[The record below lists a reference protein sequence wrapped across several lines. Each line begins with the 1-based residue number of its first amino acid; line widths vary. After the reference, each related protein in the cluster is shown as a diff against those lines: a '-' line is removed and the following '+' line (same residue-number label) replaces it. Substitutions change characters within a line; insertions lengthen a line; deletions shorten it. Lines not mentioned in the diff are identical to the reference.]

1 MEEPRRDDKENLAP
15 TSRLSFSCDAGDLKQ
30 EGFHLKQVSSGI
42 RLTRRD
48 QEQINE
54 LRKQLA
60 STGGGELSAPCH
72 GGEAT
77 ASQRAGEEEEEV
89 ATSQRLLRMS
99 HLSRRTSTP
108 LRELFQQSLA
118 AAAAAMLPDAK
129 PLLPNSTSSAS
140 GSSTPSEGR
149 QGAGAPPVATV
160 EGIVT
165 TVADHRFPRATGKR
179 KSDADTVLERLA
191 ASAGDNGS
199 SPHLL
204 LVAPAPAPLHNGDE
218 HHHLLEEVDRP
229 FDQAGGD
236 DGDYE
241 TGDGKEVDQSA
252 MEQSVMNV
260 DASISMDS
268 ATAQSSQQHDVPPLS
283 LGTVFD
289 SPRSSSASVDT
300 RLDKR
305 SSFLRRTFSMKK
317 LKPGTFTANKDPRLA
332 FLRLLTEQE
341 LAVTNALLE
350 VGSEDVAKSV
360 LVLFDGTGQAA
371 RLLKCCLQR
380 ELHATASEG
389 TLFRGVS
396 VGTRLMS
403 HFMRLHGRTYLEIT
417 LTHFFETL
425 LPKDI
430 QLEVDPNR
438 ATADAGAISHGCT
451 ALAHL
456 AGALLNALFS
466 APGHVPEG
474 FRDLFASVRAE
485 VLQRFPE
492 MEDKVVGGFFFLRF
506 ICPALVAPEQWGL
519 VAGMRRALIL
529 ISKVVQN
536 VANEVEFGDKEAY
549 MMPMNGFIKEYIP
562 RMKHFLGD
570 ISATAGTPSTP
581 RAAKAWA
588 EDPTLLWAN
597 DEFMASL
604 FDVFDEVSLHADCL
618 AAHLQA
624 GGQGLLAEEL
634 HSVGKELP
642 SREGQLK
649 KRTREQRATKKK
661 EHKRKERRHRRSLS
675 DTELEVLETTAPK
688 TGGTPGRR
696 QLNRL
701 LSTSKKLLPRFASDN
716 HDERPTTGGSGTSTT
731 DNTGAS
737 RKFLKAR
744 RKASASSAATLD

>member
-1 MEEPRRDDKENLAP
+1 
-15 TSRLSFSCDAGDLKQ
+15 
-30 EGFHLKQVSSGI
+30 
-42 RLTRRD
+42 
-48 QEQINE
+48 
-54 LRKQLA
+54 
-60 STGGGELSAPCH
+60 
-72 GGEAT
+72 
-77 ASQRAGEEEEEV
+77 
-89 ATSQRLLRMS
+89 
-99 HLSRRTSTP
+99 
-108 LRELFQQSLA
+108 
-118 AAAAAMLPDAK
+118 
-129 PLLPNSTSSAS
+129 
-140 GSSTPSEGR
+140 
-149 QGAGAPPVATV
+149 
-160 EGIVT
+160 
-165 TVADHRFPRATGKR
+165 
-179 KSDADTVLERLA
+179 
-191 ASAGDNGS
+191 
-199 SPHLL
+199 
-204 LVAPAPAPLHNGDE
+204 
-218 HHHLLEEVDRP
+218 
-229 FDQAGGD
+229 
-236 DGDYE
+236 
-241 TGDGKEVDQSA
+241 
-252 MEQSVMNV
+252 
-260 DASISMDS
+260 
-268 ATAQSSQQHDVPPLS
+268 
-283 LGTVFD
+283 
-289 SPRSSSASVDT
+289 
-300 RLDKR
+300 
-305 SSFLRRTFSMKK
+305 MKK

-519 VAGMRRALIL
+519 VAGPPSQGMRRALIL

>member
-1 MEEPRRDDKENLAP
+1 
-15 TSRLSFSCDAGDLKQ
+15 
-30 EGFHLKQVSSGI
+30 VSSGI

-204 LVAPAPAPLHNGDE
+204 LGSPGKRRRTSLLPFGATTTTTSSSSTTTTTSSGEASGLRCHSRGAVAPAPAPLHNGDE

-289 SPRSSSASVDT
+289 SSRSSSASVDT

-332 FLRLLTEQE
+332 FLR
-341 LAVTNALLE
+341 
-350 VGSEDVAKSV
+350 VACPP
-360 LVLFDGTGQAA
+360 LRPMA
-371 RLLKCCLQR
+371 RA
-380 ELHATASEG
+380 HA
-389 TLFRGVS
+389 
-396 VGTRLMS
+396 
-403 HFMRLHGRTYLEIT
+403 H
-417 LTHFFETL
+417 
-425 LPKDI
+425 
-430 QLEVDPNR
+430 
-438 ATADAGAISHGCT
+438 
-451 ALAHL
+451 AH
-456 AGALLNALFS
+456 A
-466 APGHVPEG
+466 
-474 FRDLFASVRAE
+474 
-485 VLQRFPE
+485 
-492 MEDKVVGGFFFLRF
+492 
-506 ICPALVAPEQWGL
+506 
-519 VAGMRRALIL
+519 
-529 ISKVVQN
+529 
-536 VANEVEFGDKEAY
+536 
-549 MMPMNGFIKEYIP
+549 
-562 RMKHFLGD
+562 
-570 ISATAGTPSTP
+570 
-581 RAAKAWA
+581 
-588 EDPTLLWAN
+588 
-597 DEFMASL
+597 
-604 FDVFDEVSLHADCL
+604 HA
-618 AAHLQA
+618 H
-624 GGQGLLAEEL
+624 
-634 HSVGKELP
+634 
-642 SREGQLK
+642 
-649 KRTREQRATKKK
+649 
-661 EHKRKERRHRRSLS
+661 
-675 DTELEVLETTAPK
+675 
-688 TGGTPGRR
+688 
-696 QLNRL
+696 
-701 LSTSKKLLPRFASDN
+701 
-716 HDERPTTGGSGTSTT
+716 
-731 DNTGAS
+731 
-737 RKFLKAR
+737 
-744 RKASASSAATLD
+744 